1 MEIKCIPAAIPGL
14 MTGAG
19 TNTYLIGTDKYLLI
33 DPGPSIESH
42 VKKLTDLQVNL
53 CGILL
58 THFHKDHAENAML
71 LRNKLSVPIYAAMPS
86 AYDPISDV
94 AIDYML
100 EDNAVINFGADQLIA
115 IHTPG
120 HASNHF
126 CFFSPS
132 INALFSGDHIMN
144 GSTVVINP
152 PDGNMKAYIN
162 SLNKIKMM
170 RLETIFPGHGAPIED
185 PIKEIQSLIDHR
197 RKRELRVIEVLNDQP
212 QSIDELVATVYQDK
226 SSLLFPIAK
235 RSLEAHLIKL
245 KIEGLAILVNQQWR
259 IKS

>member
-1 MEIKCIPAAIPGL
+1 MEIQCIRADNPGL

-33 DPGPSIESH
+33 DPGPSIEAH
-42 VKKLTDLQVNL
+42 IKKLINLRVSL

-58 THFHKDHAENAML
+58 THFHKDHAENAMTL
-71 LRNKLSVPIYAAMPS
+71 KNKLSIPIYAAMPS
-86 AYDPISDV
+86 TYDPINNI

-100 EDNAVINFGADQLIA
+100 EDNSVINFGADQLIA

-132 INALFSGDHIMN
+132 INALFSGDHVMN

-152 PDGNMKAYIN
+152 PDGDMNAYIN
-162 SLNKIKMM
+162 SLNKIKIM
-170 RLETIFPGHGAPIED
+170 RLETIFPGHGAPIKD
-185 PIKEIQSLIDHR
+185 PTEEIQFLINHR
-197 RKRELRVIEVLNDQP
+197 RKRELRVLATLNNEL
-212 QSIDELVATVYQDK
+212 QSIDELVVNVYQDK
-226 SSLLFPIAK
+226 DALLFPIAK
-235 RSLEAHLIKL
+235 KTLEAHLIKL
-245 KIEGLAILVNQQWR
+245 KTEGLATSINKHWCLR
-259 IKS
+259 S